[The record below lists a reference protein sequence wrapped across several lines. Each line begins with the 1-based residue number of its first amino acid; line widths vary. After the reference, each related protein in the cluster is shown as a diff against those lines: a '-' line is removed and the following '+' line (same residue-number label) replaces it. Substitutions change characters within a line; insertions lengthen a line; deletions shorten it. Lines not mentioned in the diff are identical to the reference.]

1 MITEESLREVI
12 IHDVYSKFDS
22 LGYGKKQSGAGYV
35 YYIVNGKQ
43 MTVSEY
49 TDYCIKME
57 LKKFGI
63 KK

>member
-1 MITEESLREVI
+1 MITEKSLREVI
-12 IHDVYSKFDS
+12 VHDVYSRLESFR
-22 LGYGKKQSGAGYV
+22 YGKKQSGAGYV

-43 MTVSEY
+43 MILSEY

>member
-1 MITEESLREVI
+1 MITENNLRKVI
-12 IHDVYSKFDS
+12 IHDV
-22 LGYGKKQSGAGYV
+22 YGKKQSGAGYV